1 MREETVIAEN
11 EDKTEKILVR
21 NEGLFVIVLQQTL
34 PNGRMQEKNL
44 EYKLTPEEAEKCAEE
59 VAIMLFQELKL

>member
-1 MREETVIAEN
+1 MKEETVIAEN

-21 NEGLFVIVLQQTL
+21 NEGLFVVVLQQTL
-34 PNGRMQEKNL
+34 PNGRTSEKNL

-59 VAIMLFQELKL
+59 IAFILFQELKL